1 MIFVNIFKDFY
12 VDLDFYDNYYDNDRK
27 YMNILIEQSEKS
39 NFLDDMKQKMIVY
52 NDWNEVVKVWKN
64 MVLFLWYVLVLL
76 VINVIKCQNCE
87 VNKLEELDNN
97 FLLVKCVGE
106 DFDIFFVL
114 SWKVNVEQ
122 GMYCYVI
129 NNVYYWMV
137 KILDYYDR

>member
-27 YMNILIEQSEKS
+27 YMSILIEQSEKS

-64 MVLFLWYVLVLL
+64 MVLFLWYVLVLM

-97 FLLVKCVGE
+97 IFLVKCVGE

-114 SWKVNVEQ
+114 SWKVNVE
-122 GMYCYVI
+122 
-129 NNVYYWMV
+129 
-137 KILDYYDR
+137 